1 MAAQRTFE
9 ANQTILAR
17 LDQTLD
23 QAAGQLG
30 QFVRQ

>member
-1 MAAQRTFE
+1 MVAVQRVYQ

-17 LDQTLD
+17 LDGTLD

-30 QFVRQ
+30 RLT